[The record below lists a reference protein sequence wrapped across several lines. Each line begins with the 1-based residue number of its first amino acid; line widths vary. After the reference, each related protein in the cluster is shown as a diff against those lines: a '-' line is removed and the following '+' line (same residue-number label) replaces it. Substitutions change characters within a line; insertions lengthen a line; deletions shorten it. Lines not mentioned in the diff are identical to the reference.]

1 MRLIKRSGMLL
12 MVFAVLVSLVML
24 TGCLNYKSY
33 QPTDTKSSDSDLIK
47 EIAEIEKELGLA
59 DNKTTGAKKDTTKDT
74 TAKKDTS
81 KITGATTGV
90 KDTTKKDTTAKNTT
104 ATKTKGT
111 TADKIKVPLNEKSDT
126 SKLQKIKVK
135 ESELVNLN
143 VKIDDPDSDKI
154 TYSFSLPL
162 NQQGKWKTN
171 YGDAGE
177 YVITITAT
185 DGKLTS
191 KKDVLLVVER
201 VNVPPIIKTI
211 KDKTVKEGETI
222 KLEPQVIDPNGDSVT
237 IKLSEPLTKGLWVTD
252 HTSAGEYELII
263 TASDG
268 ELETKEK
275 FLLTVTDV
283 NMLPKIASWKDV
295 TIKEGQKIEFAPQ
308 VTDLDKDQLNV
319 SVQVSCSSG
328 CQFLKAGDIAKTCQ
342 DKCEWQTSYT
352 DHGIYS
358 VVVTADDGKEIVTKT
373 ASLTIT
379 DENRPPTIGE
389 IKLG

>member
-1 MRLIKRSGMLL
+1 MRLMKKSGMLL
-12 MVFAVLVSLVML
+12 MVFAVLVSLLML

-33 QPTDTKSSDSDLIK
+33 QPTATEQDGDKDLIK
-47 EIAEIEKELGLA
+47 EIAEIEKELGLT
-59 DNKTTGAKKDTTKDT
+59 DNKTTGKTTDTKKDTTE
-74 TAKKDTS
+74 DTS

-90 KDTTKKDTTAKNTT
+90 KDTAEDTTAKDTTAKD
-104 ATKTKGT
+104 T
-111 TADKIKVPLNEKSDT
+111 TADNIKVPLDQKSDT
-126 SKLQKIKVK
+126 SNLQKIKVK

-143 VKIDDPDSDKI
+143 VKIADPDSDKI
-154 TYSFSLPL
+154 TYGFSLPL
-162 NQQGKWKTN
+162 NEQGKWKTN

-201 VNVPPIIKTI
+201 VNVPPVIKTI
-211 KDKTVKEGETI
+211 KDKIVKEGETV

-237 IKLSEPLTKGLWVTD
+237 LKLSEPLSKGLWATD
-252 HTSAGEYELII
+252 HTSAGEYEVVI
-263 TASDG
+263 TATDG
-268 ELETKEK
+268 ELESKEK

-283 NMLPKIASWKDV
+283 NVLPKITGLQDL
-295 TIKEGQKIEFAPQ
+295 TTKEGQKIEFAPK
-308 VTDLDKDQLNV
+308 VTDLDKDDLNV
-319 SVQVSCSSG
+319 SIQVTCSSG
-328 CQFLKAGDIAKTCQ
+328 CQFLKVGEVAKSCK

-352 DHGIYS
+352 DHGVYS
-358 VVVTADDGKEIVTKT
+358 VVVTADDGKEKVTKT
-373 ASLTIT
+373 AALTIA